1 MSDLFPLDE
10 DLFQWSDCGLRSLG
24 KIQTTGA
31 KRKPSME
38 FLNEITSAHRAGFIR
53 VMLSC
58 HGADIKPFTEQA
70 PKVGFS
76 RKGRK
81 LP

>member
-1 MSDLFPLDE
+1 
-10 DLFQWSDCGLRSLG
+10 
-24 KIQTTGA
+24 
-31 KRKPSME
+31 ME

-58 HGADIKPFTEQA
+58 DGADIKPFTEQA